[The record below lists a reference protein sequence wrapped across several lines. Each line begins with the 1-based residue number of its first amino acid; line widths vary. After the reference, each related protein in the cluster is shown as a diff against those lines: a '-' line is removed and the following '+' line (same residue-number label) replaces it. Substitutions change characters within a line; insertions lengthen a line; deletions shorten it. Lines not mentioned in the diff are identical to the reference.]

1 MSAATPAIL
10 VLTFLLV
17 AGGGW
22 HWAYER
28 HVVTYRK
35 GDRDR
40 LARLAAAS
48 VAYLAVAAWPL
59 YEIYDQIWPAE
70 AGQRSHPSWWVWPLV
85 PAGLAAPIVI
95 GALQGKK
102 AFSSSRFGSR
112 LAATWIGRRSSQWWR
127 YLFRESGPWPT
138 AYDYALGRA
147 TAEGHRPTLL
157 IHLKSDDSSGEQQSV
172 LGLAAYVAASPHPHD
187 VYLEPYYGIGSIE
200 ELQSRWN
207 AEEPMPGG
215 ILIRREDTRAVLIWY
230 PHTAA
235 STQQGEQVRP
245 KSLERGE

>member
-1 MSAATPAIL
+1 M
-10 VLTFLLV
+10 
-17 AGGGW
+17 
-22 HWAYER
+22 
-28 HVVTYRK
+28 VTYRK

-102 AFSSSRFGSR
+102 AFSSSRLGSR
-112 LAATWIGRRSSQWWR
+112 LAATWIGRQSSQWWR

-187 VYLEPYYGIGSIE
+187 VYMEPYYGIGSIE

-230 PHTAA
+230 PHTAG
-235 STQQGEQVRP
+235 STQQGEQIKP